1 MSADP
6 QDPGAPPRQSAPAG
20 APLAATRP
28 LRVATRRSALA
39 MAQSQTVGTQLAAM
53 TGRRLELV
61 EVTTRGDI
69 DPAPLAQIG
78 GTGVFVTAVRR
89 AVAEGHADAAVH
101 SLKDLPT
108 DPDPRLELAA
118 VPRREDPRDVLVARG
133 AATLAELAAGARVG
147 TGSPRRRA
155 QLEAQR
161 PDLEI
166 VAIRGN
172 VDSRVARVTALPTAD
187 DPGLDAVVLAA
198 AGMARLGRQE
208 EVIQFLDADLMMP
221 APGQGA
227 LAIEVRADVADAD
240 PALAAA
246 LRDLDDP
253 ASRAAVTAERA
264 LLSALEVGCSAPVG
278 ALAEVRDDDPE
289 PTVRL
294 RAVAQLDGR
303 LVRVE
308 ATGPAARADELGRAL
323 AAQILAARSLAA
335 RSLAAGSDADRE
347 HDHRPIPA
355 VDRIPVTGPTTAH
368 RGSSQ

>member
-1 MSADP
+1 MSAADR
-6 QDPGAPPRQSAPAG
+6 QDPVAAPIPSGTAG
-20 APLAATRP
+20 APGAAMRP

-39 MAQSQTVGTQLAAM
+39 RAQSHTVGTQLAAL
-53 TGRRLELV
+53 TGRTLELV

-78 GTGVFVTAVRR
+78 GTGVFVTAVRQ

-108 DPDPRLELAA
+108 TADPRLLLAA

-133 AATLAELAAGARVG
+133 SATLEDLAAGARVG
-147 TGSPRRRA
+147 TGSPRRQA
-155 QLEAQR
+155 QLEAHR
-161 PDLEI
+161 PDLE
-166 VAIRGN
+166 VVPIRGN
-172 VDSRVARVTALPTAD
+172 VDSRVARVTAQPTAD
-187 DPGLDAVVLAA
+187 DPGLAAVVLAA
-198 AGMARLGRQE
+198 AGMARLGRQD
-208 EVIQFLDADLMMP
+208 EVSQVLEPDLMMP

-227 LAIEVRADVADAD
+227 LAVEVRADVADAD
-240 PALAAA
+240 PELAAA

-253 ASRAAVTAERA
+253 ATRAAVTAERA

-278 ALAEVRDDDPE
+278 ALAEVRDDLEPE

-308 ATGPAARADELGRAL
+308 ATGPAARADQLGRAL
-323 AAQILAARSLAA
+323 AARILADRIPVT
-335 RSLAAGSDADRE
+335 GPDADRE

>member
-1 MSADP
+1 MSAADP
-6 QDPGAPPRQSAPAG
+6 QDPVVAPIPSGAAG
-20 APLAATRP
+20 SPEAAVRA

-39 MAQSQTVGTQLAAM
+39 MAQSHAVGTQLAAL
-53 TGRRLELV
+53 TGRTLELV

-108 DPDPRLELAA
+108 AADPRLLLAA
-118 VPRREDPRDVLVARG
+118 VPRREDPRDVLVARDSV
-133 AATLAELAAGARVG
+133 TLEELGAGARVG

-155 QLEAQR
+155 QLEARR
-161 PDLEI
+161 PDLEV

-172 VDSRVARVTALPTAD
+172 VDSRVAQVTAQPTAD
-187 DPGLDAVVLAA
+187 DPGLAAIVLAA
-198 AGMARLGRQE
+198 AGLARLGRQDQVS
-208 EVIQFLDADLMMP
+208 EVLEPELMMP

-227 LAIEVRADVADAD
+227 LAVEVRADVADAD
-240 PALAAA
+240 PELAAA

-253 ASRAAVTAERA
+253 ATRAAVTAERA

-278 ALAEVRDDDPE
+278 ALGEVLYDPE

-294 RAVAQLDGR
+294 RAVAHLDGR

-308 ATGPAARADELGRAL
+308 ASGPAARADQLGRAL
-323 AAQILAARSLAA
+323 AARILAARIP
-335 RSLAAGSDADRE
+335 AAGPDADRE

-355 VDRIPVTGPTTAH
+355 ADRIPVTGPTTAH